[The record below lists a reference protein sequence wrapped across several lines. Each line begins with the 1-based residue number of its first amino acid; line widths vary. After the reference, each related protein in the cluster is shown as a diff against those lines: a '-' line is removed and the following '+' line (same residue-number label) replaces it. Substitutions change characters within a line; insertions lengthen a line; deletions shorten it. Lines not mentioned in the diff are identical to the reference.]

1 MADPAPRI
9 PSIDD
14 IRWLFEQLPVDPHPD
29 AGPTAPSPSPAGGH
43 EEISHE

>member
-14 IRWLFEQLPVDPHPD
+14 IRWLFEQLQVTPKPD
-29 AGPTAPSPSPAGGH
+29 VGPTAPPPPPAGGH
-43 EEISHE
+43 EESSP